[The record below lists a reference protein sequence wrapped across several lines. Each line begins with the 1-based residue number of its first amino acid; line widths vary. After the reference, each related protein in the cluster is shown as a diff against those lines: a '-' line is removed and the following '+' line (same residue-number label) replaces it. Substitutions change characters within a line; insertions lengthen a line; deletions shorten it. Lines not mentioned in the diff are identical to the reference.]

1 MASNSN
7 NRNDEYDAP
16 RVYPIP
22 ENFADGTGVFGG
34 LFPTRNFIEGIIFAI
49 PALLFALSIPGL
61 SLNSRIPVVVFSVSP
76 WLILGC
82 LGINGD
88 SVTKFLGYFIKYR
101 KQRRVARYNPRV
113 KLEFTGDLSVNIK
126 EVPID
131 KLKKMMVNLSR
142 KDQQKS
148 TESDRYYAVGRNVV
162 FEDDIALQK
171 KLSARAERSKSYG
184 NKKKAR

>member
-1 MASNSN
+1 MANNSRT
-7 NRNDEYDAP
+7 RNDELDTP
-16 RVYPIP
+16 RVYPVP

-34 LFPTRNFIEGIIFAI
+34 LFPMRNFVEGVIFSI

-88 SVTKFLGYFIKYR
+88 PVTKFLGYFIKYR
-101 KQRRVARYNPRV
+101 KQRRIARYNPRV
-113 KLEFTGDLSVNIK
+113 KLEFTGDMSVNMR

-131 KLKKMMVNLSR
+131 KLKKMLLNLSR

-148 TESDRYYAVGRNVV
+148 TESDRYYAVSRNVE

-171 KLSARAERSKSYG
+171 KLSTKAERSKIYG
-184 NKKKAR
+184 TKKKHR